1 MTNESR
7 RVYRDKTT
15 ELICVKRKIQK
26 NSEQHSAIV
35 ARSLRS
41 WTLAMLYEPMV
52 NFSAKLYCLAADKIA
67 AQFSLPVCLWQVVAL
82 RKRWEIGLWLLWE
95 VDRKSPPGY
104 SETPSSTPRPPFS
117 PNCGSRPLVKTY
129 IANCVQTV
137 PDRPY
142 NGGLYW
148 QPTGTN
154 HCLPNNIISA
164 FRGTSKKHAEHRPC
178 CEVSLP
184 SCVQTF
190 NIHIGLFKLI

>member
-35 ARSLRS
+35 AGSLRS

-67 AQFSLPVCLWQVVAL
+67 AQFSLPVCLWQVGAL
-82 RKRWEIGLWLLWE
+82 RKRWEIGLWLLWG

-117 PNCGSRPLVKTY
+117 PNCGSRPLVKTD
-129 IANCVQTV
+129 IANCGQTA
-137 PDRPY
+137 PDTTVVCVDSIWEQITAYPTISFRRLGASPKSMQSIGCVVRFPY
-142 NGGLYW
+142 LLVY
-148 QPTGTN
+148 
-154 HCLPNNIISA
+154 
-164 FRGTSKKHAEHRPC
+164 KH
-178 CEVSLP
+178 S
-184 SCVQTF
+184 TF
-190 NIHIGLFKLI
+190 I